1 MCEAKWC
8 RNCHYTHTFFN
19 TEKKLPI
26 RQLNL
31 KWIPISINES
41 EESERKQR
49 KRHWLRFIDSVKIN
63 EKIFSLAIFMLY
75 SESHF
80 DWHSKMSKLASSIYL
95 LSLDL
100 NSSALLL
107 SYFECK
113 LMFILLFSKKKR
125 VKFCFRMGG
134 DEQRARE
141 RELLTPYHAQF
152 CWRVGN

>member
-1 MCEAKWC
+1 MVSKLPL
-8 RNCHYTHTFFN
+8 HTHFFN
-19 TEKKLPI
+19 TEKMLPI

-152 CWRVGN
+152 LLKSW